1 MAYAILRTAKLKTAG
16 NIGGSLS
23 HNYRTR
29 ETPNAVDERTHLNV
43 HSLPTAELVKSAIED
58 RLPEKVRSNGVLCI
72 EYFIGASPEYFDQS
86 GDADGSR
93 YFETAR
99 KWLEDKH
106 GKENVVATSVHYD
119 ETSPHLVA
127 YVVPIDQD
135 TGRLNARKFLGGRAT
150 LSAMQTDFAET
161 VKHHGLE
168 RGVEGSKATHTT
180 IQEYYSM
187 INRTEEK
194 PSLTIPEPKG
204 MFSGESKSAYGERVA
219 ASIHR
224 QMEPKIQELSAKA
237 ATAELARKEA
247 KEAKATVAV
256 YRDRLEPIIDA
267 LAPLEQSERQRLSD
281 EMRDKSARILAEK
294 ERQKQAELEA
304 KKAEQE
310 RKKAEKIANIQRK
323 RSLSNAK
330 TLNGRKSKGQGR

>member
-72 EYFIGASPEYFDQS
+72 EYFIGASPEYFDQ

-93 YFETAR
+93 YFETAK

-106 GKENVVATSVHYD
+106 GKENVVATSIHYD

-135 TGRLNARKFLGGRAT
+135 TGKLNARKFLGGRAT
-150 LSAMQTDFAET
+150 LSAMQTDFAQT
-161 VKHHGLE
+161 VKHHGLD

-187 INRTEEK
+187 INRTEPNPE
-194 PSLTIPEPKG
+194 LTIPEPKG

-219 ASIHR
+219 ETIHQ
-224 QMEPKIQELSAKA
+224 QMEPKFKELGAKA
-237 ATAELARKEA
+237 NQAELALKEA
-247 KEAKATVAV
+247 KEAKETVKAWQENFAPAWEV
-256 YRDRLEPIIDA
+256 ISPLDKEQRKEF
-267 LAPLEQSERQRLSD
+267 LAIMKVESD
-281 EMRDKSARILAEK
+281 KMIGEK
-294 ERQKQAELEA
+294 ERKKQEEIEA
-304 KKAEQE
+304 KNA
-310 RKKAEKIANIQRK
+310 RIAHKKRQR
-323 RSLSNAK
+323 SFSGLAK
-330 TLNGRKSKGQGR
+330 KKPKGQSL